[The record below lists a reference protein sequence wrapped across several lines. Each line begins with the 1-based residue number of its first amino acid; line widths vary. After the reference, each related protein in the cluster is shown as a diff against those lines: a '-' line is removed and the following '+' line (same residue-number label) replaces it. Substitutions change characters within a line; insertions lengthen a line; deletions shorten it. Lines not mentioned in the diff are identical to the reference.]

1 MVLLQLMANNFD
13 SKNPATWPKNY
24 KSPSTATFTSP
35 NAQTMAKNAKSA
47 AYAKTKDKKGYQ
59 FDIPGEG
66 NAGSVGKALF
76 DFGVVQ
82 PIKSFG
88 RTLSGKNFNIAA
100 NPFNKEKRSRSD
112 ILMAGGEDLL
122 NIAAIIPGVKAGSM
136 ALKAGSTALRESSA
150 LAALKAGA
158 RAPKAKIAPK
168 VDIPNNPLSK
178 AESKAFENIA
188 KGETKIAKTETKAL
202 KKIVEKEIKTSNKT
216 LDEKVKYRKMNDQMY
231 KNAHQSFA
239 KDLAEHAAVAAAAAG
254 TAGGVF
260 YGSGQYVDWRTAK
273 NKKKQNQNRTDANGR
288 SGFGAG
294 PTNK

>member
-1 MVLLQLMANNFD
+1 MVLLQLMASNFD
-13 SKNPATWPKNY
+13 PKNPATWPKNY
-24 KSPSTATFTSP
+24 KSPSTTTFTSP

-47 AYAKTKDKKGYQ
+47 AYARTKDKKGYQ
-59 FDIPGEG
+59 FDTPGEG
-66 NAGSVGKALF
+66 NAGSAGKALF

-202 KKIVEKEIKTSNKT
+202 NKVVENEIKVSNKAF
-216 LDEKVKYRKMNDQMY
+216 DERIKYRKDNEKMY
-231 KNAHQSFA
+231 KRGHQSFA
-239 KDLAEHAAVAAAAAG
+239 RDLAETAAIGGAAVG
-254 TAGGVF
+254 ITGGVM
-260 YGSGQYVDWRTAK
+260 YGSKKYIDSQDAK
-273 NKKKQNQNRTDANGR
+273 NKKRQNQNRTDANGR